1 MGTEQPKVEINLQN
15 SAINLADDELTEEI
29 DNTTDASY
37 TFVSQTFDEK
47 AATSDPV
54 WRCYRITNATGTKK
68 WATDP
73 ATSKK
78 TRQFALKAS
87 LAATY
92 TY

>member
-1 MGTEQPKVEINLQN
+1 MPRVEINPDN
-15 SAINLADDELTEEI
+15 AAVNISSDDYTEEI
-29 DNTTDASY
+29 DVTTDALY
-37 TFVSQTFDEK
+37 TFVSQTYDEK

-54 WRCYRITNATGTKK
+54 WRCYRLTNASGTKK

-78 TRQFALKAS
+78 TREFKLKAS

>member
-1 MGTEQPKVEINLQN
+1 MPRVEINPDN
-15 SAINLADDELTEEI
+15 AAVNISSDDYTEEI
-29 DNTTDASY
+29 DVTTDALY
-37 TFVSQTFDEK
+37 TFVSQTYDEK

-54 WRCYRITNATGTKK
+54 WRCYRITNASGTKK

-78 TRQFALKAS
+78 TREFKLKAS

>member
-1 MGTEQPKVEINLQN
+1 MPRVEINPDN
-15 SAINLADDELTEEI
+15 AAVNISSDDYTEEI
-29 DNTTDASY
+29 DVTTDALY
-37 TFVSQTFDEK
+37 TFVSQTYDEK

-54 WRCYRITNATGTKK
+54 WRCYRITNASGTKK

-73 ATSKK
+73 ATGKK
-78 TRQFALKAS
+78 TREFKLKAS

>member
-1 MGTEQPKVEINLQN
+1 MPRVEINPDN
-15 SAINLADDELTEEI
+15 AAVNISSDDYTEEI
-29 DNTTDASY
+29 DVTTDALY
-37 TFVSQTFDEK
+37 TFVSQTYDEK

-54 WRCYRITNATGTKK
+54 WRCYRITNASGTKK

-73 ATSKK
+73 ATNKK
-78 TRQFALKAS
+78 TREFKLKAS

>member
-1 MGTEQPKVEINLQN
+1 MPRVEINPDN
-15 SAINLADDELTEEI
+15 AAVNISSDDYTEEI
-29 DNTTDASY
+29 DVTTDAAY
-37 TFVSQTFDEK
+37 TFVSQTYDEK

-54 WRCYRITNATGTKK
+54 WRCYRITNASGTKK

-78 TRQFALKAS
+78 TREFKLKAS

>member
-1 MGTEQPKVEINLQN
+1 MPRVEINPDN
-15 SAINLADDELTEEI
+15 AAVNISSDDYTEEI
-29 DNTTDASY
+29 DVTTDALY
-37 TFVSQTFDEK
+37 TFVSQTYDEK

-54 WRCYRITNATGTKK
+54 WRCYRITNASGTKI

-78 TRQFALKAS
+78 TREFKLKAS